1 MIVIKAVK
9 APAAEAPVVEDEPTL
24 IIHDASYEEAP
35 VTEKAAEVVEEAAEV
50 VETPTVEAPEAPV
63 AEEAPAPV
71 EETPVEE
78 TPAEDGAILSQLE
91 NAPERVSDVGT
102 IVIGEP
108 AKEPVAEAPVAEEAP
123 APVEEAPAPV
133 EETPAPVEEIP
144 AEKKS
149 IAGMS
154 INDPIRYV
162 DDKIVEPRV
171 AAPTEKESAEEFRR
185 TKLVGTIIGGKTT
198 KSAKAPSLITEDI
211 KFYIDSRLMGNTAHI
226 DDLVVAYKDIVD
238 LGEIVDADG
247 NVKERRTANIDLAKH
262 KDINKV
268 VIPKKEFQDIL
279 DVPGQVDL
287 RFTMKDGYVEF
298 DDEAIKSVV
307 RNAAEDE
314 VTFSLNTEGVRGL
327 DKRITKALKSG
338 SLEGISAFSC
348 NINDSA
354 KNFGAGNMTIAVPC
368 DLENAKHLTLKYFD
382 DNYNLSDEQFAKIE
396 FVPAV
401 KDTLGNI
408 VAKAQL
414 LCRVNHFSMFVIARD
429 LVAAAKALLDGIS
442 ESDAKVIDS
451 KVISAPKAKGAYT
464 ITEETREIPAA
475 PVAEAPVNDDV
486 IDVVETP
493 APESPAP
500 AEKVVEEAPE
510 AVEAP
515 AAPAEETPVEET
527 PVEEAKA
534 EEVIVEDI
542 EPVVPET
549 APEAVE
555 EHAKEEIVEEEK
567 TEAPKT
573 VAESP
578 EIITKDYISTAKYE
592 ETSDLASV
600 GSYAGYVITEHRGS
614 ELVIDGKAEKVEE
627 IAPAAPVAQ
636 GTYTLIEDIR
646 DLPAAPAEE
655 APVVAAPVE
664 DGEPALMAVEFDG
677 TIPETVELAESE
689 VVEEAEAVEP
699 VAEKIAG
706 KVITID
712 ESATKVIPASQA
724 KEAPVEETLVAE
736 EAPAVEEEAPRAE
749 EIVTVLDDEP
759 VVETRAAK
767 KKAEKVSLG
776 YVITET
782 RREAP
787 VDENR
792 IVVEQNIPE
801 EAPVAEETPV
811 AEAPAVEEEIL
822 HTGEE
827 IVTVVEDEPVMAAP
841 KTESKYIITEQ
852 PDSAKRFEAAPATEV
867 EKTGYKL
874 SIDPT
879 QAKKIDGTLER
890 QYTITTNEKGKR
902 TISAVTIGEKK
913 IGVVEELVED
923 TKLIAAREVAEVEE
937 APVAEE
943 TKITEEILHEG
954 EEIVTVLDDEPAVE
968 TPVEVKRELLE
979 DKDGV
984 KVISARPAPK
994 KHAYT
999 ILEEKRTPE
1008 WKPSAKAPEKL
1019 LTEDEGVLVQDENVM
1034 VITPVTEKYQQP
1046 VEESAYAVLTSD
1058 REITEPEKAVSE
1070 TEEMGTIVVTEA
1082 PKKTGGYKIVQQTR
1096 EVPKVE
1102 KAPVEKAPVVEE
1114 ILHTGEEIVTVVEDA
1129 PATVAETVREP
1140 VRKVV
1145 VEHAAKVISARAEV
1159 PKSEEPRQEMKV
1171 SNMSSIDAPE
1181 HVGEEFVSVIE
1192 EEPVV
1197 EAAVVAEAPKADG
1210 TYAIS
1215 EQPNSAKR
1223 FEAKAPAEVKKSG
1236 YTLKIDESKTKVIES
1251 RDNQGYILK
1260 SHDDNAIIIESTIK
1274 SEPVAETI
1282 FTVGENAADMKIIDA
1297 AKVESEIVVLDE
1309 YTKTIEAA
1317 KEEVVSV
1324 VEEAPVEAPVEEV
1337 PEKKYTGYIITEDSN
1352 KTKVIAGRPVEPVE
1366 EEPAPAVEMIVSNIS
1381 DSITAPEYVGEEII
1395 RIVEDKTETVAEP
1408 VREPVRSVV
1417 IDESKT
1423 KVIGAKAEPEAPAA
1437 PMVVSNLATAIDAPE
1452 YSGEEI
1458 ISVVEDKPETVA
1470 EPVAEPV
1477 RELVIDESKTKV
1489 IGAKEEAH
1497 GTIVIEPAA
1506 VLAPIAE
1513 PETPAEPAEKVLKTR
1528 PFTGYTITENYENTK
1543 VITGKTEEPAVEPV
1557 EAPAEV
1563 SEDVY
1568 IPEGIKILTAVK
1580 SKERYYLAESKTQP
1594 KKQSEL
1600 EIITQFGNDEE
1611 ELTGYNITE
1620 RHDET
1625 HKVSAKRKAKESP
1638 LVYEEIDSEHIID
1651 PKSYKKPERPLIYEE
1666 IGSEKVVVAEDGFES
1681 KVKDSVVEYSGT
1693 EEIIRGDMPIV
1704 DVLIDPYK
1712 ANNMG
1717 VLTGRSLKRH
1727 LSMTQKE
1734 IDKLKFDLQ
1743 YAKKKRD
1750 SFTKSAEK
1758 IVAHI
1763 AMVNNQC
1770 LICEYYIERV
1780 NVCTY
1785 SGASDLARKN
1795 SDLLAMEIRRYN
1807 KLLKEYNEMTHSNI
1821 PLADMSLTKRV
1832 LAGKAYE
1839 HLTRITYTY
1848 TNEQQP
1854 LKTKKGAING
1864 KITQEN
1870 RYLADIKLFARSD
1883 EEMENDLSV
1892 IKNRYRFETALLE
1905 GEKEILGYKFAKN
1918 SARANSRKAAINRRL
1933 ARLHKAEKRALKYET
1948 MDNYRYYRVLTT
1960 DTNLAPYGENNFK
1973 KKRVNSVIY
1982 EVNNLLKK
1990 KEQLNEKL
1998 NAIYGGPL
2006 GDIPGVGESDKWRE
2020 VKISAAKQHAR
2031 KLKSKADALRRSVPG
2046 FGEEKSKRIFIFNSL
2061 LDAKVEALATIDL
2074 CKYRL
2079 KREKNGLIETIQI
2092 KRDMKEAMRKDKLID
2107 KEIKERRK
2115 GILKEHYGP
2124 DASNDFIALAVII
2137 GIIALGGVV
2146 LAYYLLGPETVLGYL
2161 SSIKDKLLQIAGPWI
2176 EKIKDM
2182 IFSRFN

>member
-1 MIVIKAVK
+1 M
-9 APAAEAPVVEDEPTL
+9 VVSNLATA
-24 IIHDASYEEAP
+24 IDAS
-35 VTEKAAEVVEEAAEV
+35 
-50 VETPTVEAPEAPV
+50 
-63 AEEAPAPV
+63 
-71 EETPVEE
+71 
-78 TPAEDGAILSQLE
+78 
-91 NAPERVSDVGT
+91 
-102 IVIGEP
+102 
-108 AKEPVAEAPVAEEAP
+108 
-123 APVEEAPAPV
+123 
-133 EETPAPVEEIP
+133 
-144 AEKKS
+144 
-149 IAGMS
+149 
-154 INDPIRYV
+154 
-162 DDKIVEPRV
+162 
-171 AAPTEKESAEEFRR
+171 
-185 TKLVGTIIGGKTT
+185 
-198 KSAKAPSLITEDI
+198 
-211 KFYIDSRLMGNTAHI
+211 
-226 DDLVVAYKDIVD
+226 
-238 LGEIVDADG
+238 
-247 NVKERRTANIDLAKH
+247 
-262 KDINKV
+262 
-268 VIPKKEFQDIL
+268 
-279 DVPGQVDL
+279 
-287 RFTMKDGYVEF
+287 
-298 DDEAIKSVV
+298 
-307 RNAAEDE
+307 
-314 VTFSLNTEGVRGL
+314 
-327 DKRITKALKSG
+327 
-338 SLEGISAFSC
+338 
-348 NINDSA
+348 
-354 KNFGAGNMTIAVPC
+354 
-368 DLENAKHLTLKYFD
+368 
-382 DNYNLSDEQFAKIE
+382 
-396 FVPAV
+396 
-401 KDTLGNI
+401 
-408 VAKAQL
+408 
-414 LCRVNHFSMFVIARD
+414 
-429 LVAAAKALLDGIS
+429 
-442 ESDAKVIDS
+442 
-451 KVISAPKAKGAYT
+451 
-464 ITEETREIPAA
+464 
-475 PVAEAPVNDDV
+475 
-486 IDVVETP
+486 
-493 APESPAP
+493 
-500 AEKVVEEAPE
+500 
-510 AVEAP
+510 
-515 AAPAEETPVEET
+515 
-527 PVEEAKA
+527 
-534 EEVIVEDI
+534 
-542 EPVVPET
+542 
-549 APEAVE
+549 
-555 EHAKEEIVEEEK
+555 
-567 TEAPKT
+567 
-573 VAESP
+573 
-578 EIITKDYISTAKYE
+578 
-592 ETSDLASV
+592 
-600 GSYAGYVITEHRGS
+600 
-614 ELVIDGKAEKVEE
+614 
-627 IAPAAPVAQ
+627 
-636 GTYTLIEDIR
+636 
-646 DLPAAPAEE
+646 
-655 APVVAAPVE
+655 
-664 DGEPALMAVEFDG
+664 
-677 TIPETVELAESE
+677 
-689 VVEEAEAVEP
+689 
-699 VAEKIAG
+699 
-706 KVITID
+706 
-712 ESATKVIPASQA
+712 
-724 KEAPVEETLVAE
+724 
-736 EAPAVEEEAPRAE
+736 
-749 EIVTVLDDEP
+749 
-759 VVETRAAK
+759 
-767 KKAEKVSLG
+767 
-776 YVITET
+776 
-782 RREAP
+782 
-787 VDENR
+787 
-792 IVVEQNIPE
+792 
-801 EAPVAEETPV
+801 
-811 AEAPAVEEEIL
+811 
-822 HTGEE
+822 
-827 IVTVVEDEPVMAAP
+827 
-841 KTESKYIITEQ
+841 
-852 PDSAKRFEAAPATEV
+852 
-867 EKTGYKL
+867 
-874 SIDPT
+874 
-879 QAKKIDGTLER
+879 
-890 QYTITTNEKGKR
+890 
-902 TISAVTIGEKK
+902 
-913 IGVVEELVED
+913 
-923 TKLIAAREVAEVEE
+923 
-937 APVAEE
+937 
-943 TKITEEILHEG
+943 
-954 EEIVTVLDDEPAVE
+954 
-968 TPVEVKRELLE
+968 
-979 DKDGV
+979 
-984 KVISARPAPK
+984 
-994 KHAYT
+994 
-999 ILEEKRTPE
+999 
-1008 WKPSAKAPEKL
+1008 
-1019 LTEDEGVLVQDENVM
+1019 
-1034 VITPVTEKYQQP
+1034 
-1046 VEESAYAVLTSD
+1046 
-1058 REITEPEKAVSE
+1058 
-1070 TEEMGTIVVTEA
+1070 
-1082 PKKTGGYKIVQQTR
+1082 
-1096 EVPKVE
+1096 
-1102 KAPVEKAPVVEE
+1102 
-1114 ILHTGEEIVTVVEDA
+1114 
-1129 PATVAETVREP
+1129 
-1140 VRKVV
+1140 
-1145 VEHAAKVISARAEV
+1145 
-1159 PKSEEPRQEMKV
+1159 
-1171 SNMSSIDAPE
+1171 
-1181 HVGEEFVSVIE
+1181 
-1192 EEPVV
+1192 
-1197 EAAVVAEAPKADG
+1197 
-1210 TYAIS
+1210 
-1215 EQPNSAKR
+1215 
-1223 FEAKAPAEVKKSG
+1223 
-1236 YTLKIDESKTKVIES
+1236 
-1251 RDNQGYILK
+1251 
-1260 SHDDNAIIIESTIK
+1260 
-1274 SEPVAETI
+1274 
-1282 FTVGENAADMKIIDA
+1282 
-1297 AKVESEIVVLDE
+1297 E
-1309 YTKTIEAA
+1309 Y
-1317 KEEVVSV
+1317 S
-1324 VEEAPVEAPVEEV
+1324 
-1337 PEKKYTGYIITEDSN
+1337 
-1352 KTKVIAGRPVEPVE
+1352 
-1366 EEPAPAVEMIVSNIS
+1366 
-1381 DSITAPEYVGEEII
+1381 GEEII
-1395 RIVEDKTETVAEP
+1395 SVVEDKPEPVAEP
-1408 VREPVRSVV
+1408 VREPVRGVV

-1423 KVIGAKAEPEAPAA
+1423 KVISAKAEPEAPAA

-1543 VITGKTEEPAVEPV
+1543 VITGKTEEPAAEPT

-1625 HKVSAKRKAKESP
+1625 HKVSEKRKVKESP

-2092 KRDMKEAMRKDKLID
+2092 KRDMKEAVRKDKLID